1 MPQFDYEALDLAGR
15 AKSGRLQA
23 DSIEAARA
31 DLLEKKLFATRLGPA
46 SGAAQPRA
54 LPARRRLKPRQ
65 LMLFTRQLATL
76 AEVAPLAEALRT
88 IARQADQPQVEAVL
102 TRVHGAVV
110 EGRRLA
116 DALALEPASF
126 PPVYRAMVAAGE
138 SAGNLPDILSRLANL
153 LERQAEIRSRL
164 VGALSY
170 PAALAVIA
178 LLAVAALMIF
188 VVPRIAGQFEDLGQT
203 LPLLTRIVMGI
214 SAFLAGWWWLLLALG
229 VGGTLLFA
237 RALRDADFR
246 LAFDTRLLALPVAG
260 RVLRDVNAARLART
274 LAMMV
279 ASRLPIVEA
288 LALTAPTIGNHA
300 MRAAATRMIT
310 AIREGASLSAAMRA
324 SSLFPP
330 LLISMAAGGE
340 SAGRLDL
347 MLERAA
353 EALERE
359 FDALAGTALA
369 VLEPAIILVMGGLV
383 AVIVLSILLPILQLE
398 TLAGA

>member
-23 DSIEAARA
+23 DSMEAARA

-46 SGAAQPRA
+46 SGGAQPRA
-54 LPARRRLKPRQ
+54 LPSRRRLKPRQ
-65 LMLFTRQLATL
+65 LTLFTRQLATL

-102 TRVHGAVV
+102 NRVHGAVV

-116 DALALEPASF
+116 DALALEPTSF

-138 SAGNLPDILSRLANL
+138 SAGNLPDILNRLANL
-153 LERQAEIRSRL
+153 LERQAQIRSRL
-164 VGALSY
+164 VGALTY

-229 VGGTLLFA
+229 VGGSLLFA

-274 LAMMV
+274 LAMMI

-310 AIREGASLSAAMRA
+310 AIREGASLSVAMRA

-398 TLAGA
+398 TLAGT